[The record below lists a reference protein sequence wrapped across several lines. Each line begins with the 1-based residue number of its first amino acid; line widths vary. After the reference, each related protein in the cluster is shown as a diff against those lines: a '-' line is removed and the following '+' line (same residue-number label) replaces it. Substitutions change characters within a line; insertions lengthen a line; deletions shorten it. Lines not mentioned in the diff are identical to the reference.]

1 MSNKFTKL
9 FLSTLFLFLIISI
22 TAKGLNLH
30 SLQKEII
37 HYNRAGKH
45 YISQKKLSEVLL
57 KGNLSDEE
65 KANISFLFATTYR
78 SVNDYST
85 CIDYLKKTEVLAK
98 NLPKDNLLRIK
109 LDYEYAF
116 VYFDNN
122 EYQKAAEAMK
132 KIDRADYINPSSEDY
147 AYITMQKGYLLLL
160 DNKYGEAEKK
170 YIEALDIMKLS
181 SPCNL
186 PVVYTKIMNLYAAGK
201 KISKAEEIYRENLR
215 ICDSCNVLKYSI
227 LASSEMER
235 IYKENNLY
243 GQAYLIS
250 SRLDSLRRVDN
261 QENKISEMHL
271 VDRAY
276 VEREQIAREKSEV
289 RKGSVILVILILPL
303 FLSIYYFYKKN
314 KRIKKDR
321 VKLREEISQIK
332 EELDSYSQSS
342 SQEKFVSSC
351 EDLFPNF
358 EQLTDRQKELVELL
372 SQGLSNKEIAEKLFI
387 TENTVKYHTKNIYNI
402 LNVKDRK
409 DFFQMFKI
417 TS

>member
-9 FLSTLFLFLIISI
+9 LFSTLFLFLIVSI

-30 SLQKEII
+30 SLQEEII
-37 HYNRAGKH
+37 RYNRAGKH

-85 CIDYLKKTEVLAK
+85 CIDYLNKTEMLAK

-116 VYFDNN
+116 VYFDSN

-147 AYITMQKGYLLLL
+147 AYLTMQKGYLLLL
-160 DNKYGEAEKK
+160 DKKYAEAEKK
-170 YIEALDIMKLS
+170 YFEALDIMKLS

-186 PVVYTKIMNLYAAGK
+186 PLVYTKLMNLYAARK

-227 LASSEMER
+227 LASSEMEK

-261 QENKISEMHL
+261 QETKISEMHL

-276 VEREQIAREKSEV
+276 VEREQIASEKSEV
-289 RKGSVILVILILPL
+289 WKGSIILVVLILPL

-314 KRIKKDR
+314 KRIKKER
-321 VKLREEISQIK
+321 VKLRDEISQIK
-332 EELDSYSQSS
+332 EELDLYSRSFS
-342 SQEKFVSSC
+342 LEKYVSSN
-351 EDLFPNF
+351 EELFPNF
-358 EQLTDRQKELVELL
+358 ERLTDRQKELVELL

-409 DFFQMFKI
+409 DFFQKFKI
-417 TS
+417 K